1 MPTVAA
7 SPPHSV
13 APGSYIKQYKND
25 AATMVSLL
33 CIPPMWYTASPGFEK
48 YTNIELDKTVCLH
61 VVGFQSLV
69 QFLADRSES
78 KRRKQKDVV
87 KPSALPVGKSLQYR
101 FSDCR
106 LPKVMGMFVLVKKAL
121 QHMLVSNQRLYV
133 FSEVG

>member
-7 SPPHSV
+7 SPPHSA

-25 AATMVSLL
+25 AAAFSLR
-33 CIPPMWYTASPGFEK
+33 CIPAVCSTASPAFEK
-48 YTNIELDKTVCLH
+48 YTNIELDKTMCLH

-87 KPSALPVGKSLQYR
+87 KLSALPVGKSLQYR
-101 FSDCR
+101 FPDCR
-106 LPKVMGMFVLVKKAL
+106 LAKVMGMLVLVK
-121 QHMLVSNQRLYV
+121 QCIC
-133 FSEVG
+133 